1 MANKFGQGSGSD
13 LLDALGATSLPTALK
28 IELGKFLKGKNFVK
42 NKRMLDADKKRTG
55 ITGKKSGGAVR
66 AMKNGGAVMNGRGP
80 KYKGQS

>member
-55 ITGKKSGGAVR
+55 IPGKKSGGAVR

-80 KYKGQS
+80 KFKGQS